1 MNATLT
7 LLVRAS
13 IIAVALSVSAMAAP
27 AKRSPAPAVLAG
39 AAGAT
44 WVAEGEGR
52 RIVYVFFDPNCPSC
66 QLLYRNLR
74 TFIASGD
81 LQVRW
86 IPVALIDPTSLG
98 KAAAILEAPD
108 PAAALR
114 HNEERYDAQAHAG
127 GIEEQIPSAE
137 TERRLR
143 FNERLFNRLDIPV
156 VPSMLFAAKDGRTV
170 LIQGALS
177 PIALRKVFDRL
188 PQFAVPTGRLK
199 RGTDT
204 GVCTETRD
212 GHRMRPP
219 RGVAIGRRIFAQN
232 RAAIVGLDSVARY
245 GIYAAHG

>member
-1 MNATLT
+1 MNATPTRLI
-7 LLVRAS
+7 RAFV
-13 IIAVALSVSAMAAP
+13 IAFALSVPAMAAP
-27 AKRSPAPAVLAG
+27 AKRPPAAADAVLAG

-74 TFIASGD
+74 TFTASGD
-81 LQVRW
+81 LQIRW
-86 IPVALIDPTSLG
+86 IPVALLDPTSLG

-137 TERRLR
+137 TEQRLR

-188 PQFAVPTGRLK
+188 P
-199 RGTDT
+199 
-204 GVCTETRD
+204 
-212 GHRMRPP
+212 
-219 RGVAIGRRIFAQN
+219 
-232 RAAIVGLDSVARY
+232 
-245 GIYAAHG
+245 

>member
-1 MNATLT
+1 MMNATLT
-7 LLVRAS
+7 LLIRAS
-13 IIAVALSVSAMAAP
+13 VVALALSVPATAAP
-27 AKRSPAPAVLAG
+27 AKRSPAAADAVLAG

-86 IPVALIDPTSLG
+86 IPVALLDPTSLG

-137 TERRLR
+137 TEQRLR

-204 GVCTETRD
+204 RRLHRNAGWASNAPPGVVID
-212 GHRMRPP
+212 
-219 RGVAIGRRIFAQN
+219 RRIFAQN
-232 RAAIVGLDSVARY
+232 RRHSRA
-245 GIYAAHG
+245 